1 MNSVR
6 YNISKSFLRGA
17 FYFMFAGLALPV
29 FAQDDVTA
37 GETDSE
43 EAAAQA
49 PKIEPE
55 KYELM
60 TISGTVLEESGK
72 QPLAGIQVK
81 ALANARYT
89 AMTDEK
95 GHFEIKVPTFTTSL
109 YVHAP
114 GFSSQQV
121 SVGDGK
127 SELTVYMLSD
137 KYRPM
142 YEDGTQTTAQRS
154 TSVDGTD
161 NFTAD
166 ADIQNNLMADVRSTQ
181 RSAVQGI
188 GADMFIRGLNSINA
202 NSQPLVIV
210 DGVELD
216 MQRDRTIL
224 HSGSFFNMLGNIMPT
239 DIEKVT
245 VLKNATALYG
255 SRGGNGVIL
264 IETKRGH
271 SMATRIDAN
280 ISVGL
285 SLIPR
290 QLTMMDASQYRRYA
304 TEMLGTVP
312 NLEVN
317 PSDFQFL
324 NDDPNGYFY
333 HTYHNNTNWQD
344 EVYQNA
350 LTQNYS
356 INVQGGD
363 NIGMYNLSV
372 GYVDG
377 ENTAKGIGYNR
388 MNVRFNTDINILKN
402 LTTKFNVAISRTMS
416 DLKDDGTPEN
426 FTDATPTSPTFLSL
440 IKAPILSPYQY
451 NDVIGGFSGLLSEA
465 DETFLPIGLET
476 SLANPVAILSQADG
490 DNKNYLENTYFQVM
504 LEPTLTLGKDWSIT
518 TAFSYTLNRNNQR
531 YYRPSTG
538 VPGFDIPDVRTGTV
552 YNEFSTYYA
561 NENNILSNTHVNYS
575 HIFGAHTLSA
585 YVGFR
590 YNYFSYDG
598 DGISTQYT
606 VRQDDKNP
614 QISSNEAHIIQGF
627 GANDVWKQI
636 QWYGNVDYN
645 YKHRYFLTLSL
656 LGEANSRFGENA
668 DGLDMF
674 GVPWQIYP
682 SVQAAWVMT
691 NEKWFPKNV
700 GIDYLRLNVGY
711 DISGNDDIYNN
722 AARTVYAMSKYN
734 NQAGLQ
740 LANIGNDQIKSET
753 VKKFNVGLQAN
764 MLHNRLSLG
773 FDYYIHKTSDLLMLR
788 SFSDPIA
795 GMNNYWTNGGEL
807 QNTGFEVLLTG
818 KPVAAKDWTFELGAS
833 VGHYENEVTSLPDGE
848 FWTSIYGEDN
858 IYTSVGN
865 PVGLFYGYETA
876 GVFADDAA
884 ARAAAVSAGKDD
896 YLYMVDNTGVRQYFK
911 AGDMHFVDRNND
923 GEINEADR
931 TIIGDPNPDIYGN
944 IFANL
949 SWKDLTL
956 SLNFNYSLGNDV
968 FNYQRMILNS
978 GSNFYNQQVAMTDH
992 WRYEGQVTDMPRIAY
1007 GDPMGNA
1014 RFSDRWIEDGSYLR
1028 LKTVKL
1034 SYRVPVN
1041 FSWLQGLT
1049 VWAEAINVFT
1059 LTKYLGSDPEFSV
1072 GRGVMYQGIDA
1083 GNLAQGRAF
1092 TFGLKINL

>member
-1 MNSVR
+1 MNTER
-6 YNISKSFLRGA
+6 YNIRMSFFRSAVCFLL
-17 FYFMFAGLALPV
+17 AGLAAPV
-29 FAQDDVTA
+29 FAQDAVT
-37 GETDSE
+37 GGE
-43 EAAAQA
+43 EAEAATEQRA
-49 PKIEPE
+49 PKPVAE

-60 TISGTVLEESGK
+60 TVKGTVLEESSK
-72 QPLAGIQVK
+72 KPLAGIQVK

-109 YVHAP
+109 YVYAP
-114 GFSSQQV
+114 EFSSQQV
-121 SVGDGK
+121 AVGDGTE
-127 SELTVYMLSD
+127 ELTIYMLND

-142 YEDGTQTTAQRS
+142 YQ
-154 TSVDGTD
+154 DGTD
-161 NFTAD
+161 ITASRGFTSDAVENFTFD
-166 ADIQNNLMADVRSTQ
+166 TEIEDKLMADMRSTQ
-181 RSAVQGI
+181 RSGALGV
-188 GADMFIRGLNSINA
+188 GADMYIRGISSLNA
-202 NSQPLVIV
+202 NSQPLIIV

-216 MQRDRTIL
+216 MQRDRTVL
-224 HSGSFFNMLGNIMPT
+224 HSGNFFNMLGNVSPS

-280 ISVGL
+280 LSVGL
-285 SLIPR
+285 SLVPR
-290 QLTMMDASQYRRYA
+290 QLTVMDASQYRRYA

-312 NLEVN
+312 NLN
-317 PSDFQFL
+317 IPASDFYFL
-324 NDDPNGYFY
+324 NDDPTGYYY

-344 EVYQNA
+344 EVYENA

-377 ENTAKGIGYNR
+377 DNTIKGIDYNR
-388 MNVRFNTDINILKN
+388 LNVRFNTDISILKT
-402 LTTKFNVAISRTMS
+402 LTTKFNVTISRIQNN
-416 DLKDDGTPEN
+416 LKNDGTPED
-426 FTDATPTSPTFLSL
+426 FDSATPTSPSFLSL
-440 IKAPILSPYQY
+440 VKSPLLSPYQY
-451 NDVIGGFSGLLSEA
+451 NEYIGGFSSLLSEA
-465 DETFLPIGLET
+465 DEIFNQVDPNL
-476 SLANPVAILSQADG
+476 SLANPVAILSAADG

-504 LEPTLTLGKDWSIT
+504 LEPKLTLGKDWSIT

-531 YYRPSTG
+531 YYRPSQG
-538 VPGFDIPDVRTGTV
+538 VPLFSIPDMYSV
-552 YNEFSTYYA
+552 YNQFATYYA
-561 NENNILSNTHVNYS
+561 NENNILSNTRVNYS
-575 HIFGAHTLSA
+575 HIFGAHSLSGF
-585 YVGFR
+585 VGFR

-606 VRQDDKNP
+606 SRQDDKNP
-614 QISSNEAHIIQGF
+614 QISNNTANIIEGF

-636 QWYGNVDYN
+636 QWYGNIDYN

-656 LGEANSRFGENA
+656 LGEANSRFGKNA

-682 SVQAAWVMT
+682 SVQAGWVVT
-691 NEKWFPKNV
+691 NEKWFPKNAGV
-700 GIDYLRLNVGY
+700 DYLRVNVGY
-711 DISGNDDIYNN
+711 DVSGNDDIYNN
-722 AARTVYAMSKYN
+722 AARTVFAMVKDNGY
-734 NQAGLQ
+734 AGLQ
-740 LANIGNDQIKSET
+740 LKSIGNDKIKSET

-764 MLHNRLSLG
+764 LLHNRLSLG
-773 FDYYIHKTSDLLMLR
+773 FDYFIHKTTDLLTQKTI
-788 SFSDPIA
+788 SDPIA
-795 GMNNYWTNGGEL
+795 GVSNYWTNGGEL
-807 QNTGFEVLLTG
+807 ENKGFEAVISG
-818 KPVAAKDWTFELGAS
+818 KPVAIKDWTMEIGAS
-833 VGHYENEVTSLPDGE
+833 VGHYKNKVVSLPDGD
-848 FWTSIYGEDN
+848 FTSSIYGEDN
-858 IYTSVGN
+858 IRTSVGN

-896 YLYMVDNTGVRQYFK
+896 YLYIVDNTGARQYFK

-931 TIIGDPNPDIYGN
+931 TVIGDPNPDIYGN
-944 IFANL
+944 IFANI

-992 WRYEGQVTDMPRIAY
+992 WRYEGQVTDIPRIAY
-1007 GDPMGNA
+1007 GDPMGNS

-1059 LTKYLGSDPEFSV
+1059 LTKYLGTDPEFSV
-1072 GRGVMYQGIDA
+1072 GRGVLYQGIDA

>member
-1 MNSVR
+1 MNTEIR
-6 YNISKSFLRGA
+6 YNIRMSFLSSA
-17 FYFMFAGLALPV
+17 FYLLFAGLAMPV
-29 FAQDDVTA
+29 FAQD
-37 GETDSE
+37 GETGGADSTTVGS
-43 EAAAQA
+43 A
-49 PKIEPE
+49 PRPKAE

-60 TISGTVLEESGK
+60 TVKGTVLEETSK
-72 QPLAGIQVK
+72 KPLAGIQVK
-81 ALANARYT
+81 ALSNARYT
-89 AMTDEK
+89 AMTDDK

-109 YVHAP
+109 YVYAP
-114 GFSSQQV
+114 EFSSQQV
-121 SVGDGK
+121 AVGDGS
-127 SELTVYMLSD
+127 SELVIYMLND
-137 KYRPM
+137 KYRPL
-142 YEDGTQTTAQRS
+142 YEDGTNITAKRS
-154 TSVDGTD
+154 LTSSAVENYTIDSEIED
-161 NFTAD
+161 NM
-166 ADIQNNLMADVRSTQ
+166 LADVRTTQ
-181 RSAVQGI
+181 RSAALGV
-188 GADMFIRGLNSINA
+188 GADMYIRGLSSINA
-202 NSQPLVIV
+202 NSQPLIIV

-216 MQRDRTIL
+216 MQRDRAVL
-224 HSGSFFNMLGNIMPT
+224 HSGNFFNMLGNISPV

-285 SLIPR
+285 SLIPK
-290 QLTMMDASQYRRYA
+290 LPTVMDGNQYRLYA

-312 NLEVN
+312 NLDI
-317 PSDFQFL
+317 PASDFYFL
-324 NDDPNGYFY
+324 NDDPNGYYY
-333 HTYHNNTNWQD
+333 HTYHNNTDWQD

-377 ENTAKGIGYNR
+377 ENTIKGIGYNR

-402 LTTKFNVAISRTMS
+402 LSTKFDVSISRMQN
-416 DLKDDGTPEN
+416 DLKDDGVQED
-426 FTDATPTSPTFLSL
+426 FDAATPTSIGFLAN
-440 IKAPILSPYQY
+440 IKSPLLSPYQY
-451 NDVIGGFSGLLSEA
+451 NEFLGGFSSLLSEA
-465 DETFLPIGLET
+465 DEMFSQVGSET
-476 SLANPVAILSQADG
+476 SLSNPVAILQQADG

-504 LEPTLTLGKDWSIT
+504 VEPTLKLGSDWSIT

-531 YYRPSTG
+531 YYRPNKG
-538 VPGFDIPDVRTGTV
+538 VAGFNIPDVATV

-585 YVGFR
+585 FVGFR

-606 VRQDDKNP
+606 TRQDDKNP
-614 QISSNEAHIIQGF
+614 QISNNTANIIQGY

-636 QWYGNVDYN
+636 QWYGNIDYN
-645 YKHRYFLTLSL
+645 YKNRYFLTLSL

-682 SVQAAWVMT
+682 SVQAGWVVT
-691 NEKWFPKNV
+691 NEQWFPKKA

-711 DISGNDDIYNN
+711 DMSGNDDIYNN
-722 AARTVYAMSKYN
+722 AARTVYSVVKFN
-734 NQAGLQ
+734 GIAGLQ
-740 LANIGNDQIKSET
+740 LKNIGNDQIKSET
-753 VKKFNVGLQAN
+753 MKKFNVGLQAN
-764 MLHNRLSLG
+764 MLHNRLVLG
-773 FDYYIHKTSDLLMLR
+773 FDYFIHKTTDLLTLR

-795 GMNNYWTNGGEL
+795 GINSYWTNGGEL
-807 QNTGFEVLLTG
+807 QNTGFEFVLSG
-818 KPVAAKDWTFELGAS
+818 KPVVAKDWAVEIGAS
-833 VGHYENEVTSLPDGE
+833 VGHYKNEVKSLPEGD
-848 FWTSIYGEDN
+848 FYSSIYGEEN
-858 IYTSVGN
+858 ILTSVGN
-865 PVGLFYGYETA
+865 PVALFYGYETA

-884 ARAAAVSAGKDD
+884 ARKAAEGTGHD
-896 YLYMVDNTGVRQYFK
+896 YLYMIDETGAEVEFK
-911 AGDMHFVDRNND
+911 AGDMHFIDRDGN
-923 GEINEADR
+923 GEINEKDR
-931 TIIGDPNPDIYGN
+931 TVIGDPNPDIYGN

-949 SWKDLTL
+949 SWKDFTL

-992 WRYEGQVTDMPRIAY
+992 WRYEGHVTDIPRIAY
-1007 GDPMGNA
+1007 GDPMGNS

-1034 SYRVPVN
+1034 SYRIPVN

-1049 VWAEAINVFT
+1049 VWAEALNVFT
-1059 LTKYLGSDPEFSV
+1059 LTKYLGNDPEFSV
-1072 GRGVMYQGIDA
+1072 GRGALYQGIDA